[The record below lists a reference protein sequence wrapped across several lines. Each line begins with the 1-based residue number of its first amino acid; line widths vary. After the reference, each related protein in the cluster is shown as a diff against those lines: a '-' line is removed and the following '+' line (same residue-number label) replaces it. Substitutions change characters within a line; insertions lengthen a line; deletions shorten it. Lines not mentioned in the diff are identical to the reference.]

1 MAKPTPAARDAK
13 RVYSQLPLPIR
24 AAQRL
29 LGSRTLW
36 RDGGGLLLIAA
47 GLITLVTLLGWNA
60 GGVVSAWS
68 ALLRQAFGVGALLL
82 SLIMIGIGV
91 PLVLHTRI
99 EFGARR
105 LIQIIAAE
113 VAFLALLAVIHS
125 LAVDADSFALAQAG
139 GGGGAV
145 GWVLSKLV
153 FDLFGAQDG
162 LARVLPIGL
171 WFVVLVISA
180 IITFQPLLARETT
193 AQDEWDERPSAR
205 ARPGAAIK
213 PPKSPAVPAPIVDPA
228 EPPDKKTAP
237 AAAVTAPAA
246 KLKPI
251 ELGNPAQPVGPNL
264 KIKSNATIIKND
276 EKKAAP
282 AKAAAKAEKKP
293 KKPAVHGTALP
304 PMSLLRQTKEAKN
317 NDADVTRQADII
329 ETTLAQFGLAGR
341 VVEIRRG
348 PTVTQFGIEPG
359 YLERPGPNGEKRMQK
374 IRVSQIANLHSDF
387 ALALEAPSIRIEA
400 PIPGRGLVGIEVPNT
415 GVGVVDLRGVME
427 SEAFQ
432 KIKSPLAIGLG
443 RDVAG
448 TSIAADLSRMP
459 HMLIAGTTGSGKS
472 VCISAITACLAI
484 TNRPEDLKFVM
495 IDPKMVELSRF
506 VGLPHIVGK
515 PESDLDRIP
524 AVLRWVT
531 HEMDTRYKKFAEAG
545 ARNLADYNSA
555 LARRG
560 EETLSR
566 IVVLID
572 ELADLMLQSPI
583 ETEKTL
589 CRLAQMARA
598 TGIHLVVATQ
608 RPSVDVVTG
617 LIKAN
622 FPARIAFSVASS
634 TDSRV
639 ILDQVGAES
648 LLGRGDMLFLNPESG
663 HPLRMQG
670 CWVSDKEVN
679 ELIQWW
685 TKQIETEKATAA
697 AEEPEEP
704 EAEEEE
710 YVANRKPEL
719 ETPWELEVAEMV
731 QERAM
736 ASMGKGGRGGGSTG
750 GGAGDDAAED
760 DLVKRAIEIIQT
772 TGNASTSLLQRKL
785 RIGYPRAARLM
796 EELQEMGYVGGANR
810 QAGKGRE
817 VRGRDE
823 EM

>member
-1 MAKPTPAARDAK
+1 MAKPKPAARDAK
-13 RVYSQLPLPIR
+13 RVSTRLPLPLR
-24 AAQRL
+24 AAQRA
-29 LGSRTLW
+29 LGSRVLW
-36 RDGGGLLLIAA
+36 RNGGGLALIVT
-47 GLITLVTLLGWNA
+47 GLITLVTVLGWNA
-60 GGVVSAWS
+60 GGIISAWS
-68 ALLRQAFGVGALLL
+68 NLLRQVFGIGALLF
-82 SLIMIGIGV
+82 SLIMIGVGA
-91 PLVLHTRI
+91 PLLLNTPI

-105 LIQIIAAE
+105 LVQIIGGE
-113 VAFLALLAVIHS
+113 VAFLALLALIHS
-125 LAVDADSFALAQAG
+125 LAFGADGFALAQAG

-153 FDLFGAQDG
+153 FGVFGAEEG
-162 LARVLPIGL
+162 LSRLLAIGL
-171 WFVVLVISA
+171 WFALLAVSAVIA
-180 IITFQPLLARETT
+180 FQPILTRDAT
-193 AQDEWDERPSAR
+193 ATEDVTSQRPISTPTGDALRQPATSASSSSVSLVEPP
-205 ARPGAAIK
+205 AGKKGLPG
-213 PPKSPAVPAPIVDPA
+213 PAVPAA
-228 EPPDKKTAP
+228 TGAAAP
-237 AAAVTAPAA
+237 ADQ
-246 KLKPI
+246 
-251 ELGNPAQPVGPNL
+251 PAQPTGPNL
-264 KIKSNATIIKND
+264 KIKSNATIIRA
-276 EKKAAP
+276 E
-282 AKAAAKAEKKP
+282 EKKP
-293 KKPAVHGTALP
+293 APPKADKKPRKPAAHGTALP
-304 PMSLLRQTKEAKN
+304 PITLLKQSKDAKS
-317 NDADVTRQADII
+317 NDADVQRQADII

-400 PIPGRGLVGIEVPNT
+400 PIPGRGLVGIEVPNV

-432 KIKSPLAIGLG
+432 KVARASPLAVALG

-448 TSIAADLSRMP
+448 AAIAADLGRMP
-459 HMLIAGTTGSGKS
+459 HLLIAGTTGSGKS

-484 TNRPEDLKFVM
+484 TNRPEDLRFVM

-506 VGLPHIVGK
+506 LGLPHIVGK

-531 HEMDTRYKKFAEAG
+531 REMDGRYKKFAEAG
-545 ARNLADYNSA
+545 ARNLADYNAILS
-555 LARRG
+555 RRG
-560 EETLSR
+560 EETLPR

-622 FPARIAFSVASS
+622 FPARIAFSVASA

-670 CWVSDKEVN
+670 CWVSDKEIG
-679 ELIQWW
+679 ELIKWW
-685 TKQIETEKATAA
+685 TRQVESEKAKA
-697 AEEPEEP
+697 AEEAPEEP
-704 EAEEEE
+704 DAEAE
-710 YVANRKPEL
+710 YVANRRPQL
-719 ETPWELEVAEMV
+719 ETPWELEVAELA

-736 ASMGKGGRGGGSTG
+736 ASMGKSGRAGGGGGSD
-750 GGAGDDAAED
+750 DDAAED
-760 DLVKRAIEIIQT
+760 DLIKRAIEIIQS

-796 EELQEMGYVGGANR
+796 EELQEMGYVGGASR

-817 VRGRDE
+817 VRARDDQL
-823 EM
+823 

>member
-1 MAKPTPAARDAK
+1 MAKPKPAARDAK
-13 RVYSQLPLPIR
+13 RVYTQLPLPLR
-24 AAQRL
+24 MAQRA
-29 LGSRTLW
+29 LGSRVLW
-36 RDGGGLLLIAA
+36 RNGGGLALIVA

-60 GGVVSAWS
+60 GGIISVWS
-68 ALLRQAFGVGALLL
+68 SLLRQVFGIGALLF
-82 SLIMIGIGV
+82 SLLMIGIGA
-91 PLVLHTRI
+91 PLLLNTRI

-105 LIQIIAAE
+105 LVQIIGGE
-113 VAFLALLAVIHS
+113 VAFLALLALIHS
-125 LAVDADSFALAQAG
+125 LAFGADGFALAQAG

-153 FDLFGAQDG
+153 FDLLGADEG
-162 LARVLPIGL
+162 LSRLLAIGL
-171 WFVVLVISA
+171 WFALLAVSA
-180 IITFQPLLARETT
+180 ATAFQPILMRDAEAEDT
-193 AQDEWDERPSAR
+193 AGRRPVDTADDALRQPAMPAPPVSLVEPSAR
-205 ARPGAAIK
+205 KKSAPG
-213 PPKSPAVPAPIVDPA
+213 PA
-228 EPPDKKTAP
+228 AP
-237 AAAVTAPAA
+237 AATKTTGQADAH
-246 KLKPI
+246 
-251 ELGNPAQPVGPNL
+251 AQPTGPNL
-264 KIKSNATIIKND
+264 KIKSNATIIRA
-276 EKKAAP
+276 E
-282 AKAAAKAEKKP
+282 EKKP
-293 KKPAVHGTALP
+293 APPKADKKPRKPAVHGTALP
-304 PMSLLRQTKEAKN
+304 PLSLLKQSKDTKS
-317 NDADVTRQADII
+317 NDADVQRQADII

-348 PTVTQFGIEPG
+348 PTVTQYGIEPG

-374 IRVSQIANLHSDF
+374 IRVSQIASLHSDF

-400 PIPGRGLVGIEVPNT
+400 PIPGRGLVGIEVPNV

-432 KIKSPLAIGLG
+432 KIARSSPLAVALG

-448 TSIAADLSRMP
+448 ASIAADLGRMP
-459 HMLIAGTTGSGKS
+459 HLLIAGTTGSGKS

-506 VGLPHIVGK
+506 LGLPHIVGR
-515 PESDLDRIP
+515 PESDLERIP

-531 HEMDTRYKKFAEAG
+531 REMDARYKKFAEAG
-545 ARNLADYNSA
+545 ARNLADYNAMLS
-555 LARRG
+555 RRG
-560 EETLSR
+560 EETLPR

-670 CWVSDKEVN
+670 CWVSDREIG
-679 ELIQWW
+679 ELIKWW
-685 TKQIETEKATAA
+685 TKQIETEKAKAA
-697 AEEPEEP
+697 AEAEDEP
-704 EAEEEE
+704 EAKAE
-710 YVANRKPEL
+710 YVANRRPEL
-719 ETPWELEVAEMV
+719 ETPWELEVAEMA

-736 ASMGKGGRGGGSTG
+736 ASTGKGGRAGGGGGS
-750 GGAGDDAAED
+750 GDDAAEA
-760 DLVKRAIEIIQT
+760 DLVRRAIEIIQT

-796 EELQEMGYVGGANR
+796 EELQEMGYVGGASR

-817 VRGRDE
+817 VRTRDDE
-823 EM
+823 L